1 MSDVILAE
9 VTRRWRSTGPTG
21 VESVHR
27 GSVVVADCAGK
38 VVALAGEDGE
48 LFLRSSAK
56 PFQALAPVGC
66 PPSGRGALDHFGFGS
81 RELALFC
88 ASHNGE
94 RMHVELGRSILE
106 RLGLDDSDLDCGVH
120 PPIEP
125 GALASLYRWGGHPGP
140 LHNNCSGKHLGML
153 TLARFRGWPIA
164 GYVERDHPVQQEIF
178 RILGALLGRDP
189 ASIPFATDGC
199 GVPTARVSQRE
210 QAQLF
215 ALLANPETLPA
226 EFRQAIRRIVQA
238 MAQHPELI
246 AGTSRMNTHLLQA
259 AGEALVAKTGAEGS
273 VGVGLRGRGLGIS
286 IKVADGNSRA
296 LGPVVAAILTGLGL
310 LGDEPGAEFRARY
323 LPVPVTNARGERVG
337 EIRAYRRTLNTLLK
351 QMSA

>member
-1 MSDVILAE
+1 
-9 VTRRWRSTGPTG
+9 
-21 VESVHR
+21 
-27 GSVVVADCAGK
+27 VVVADCSGK
-38 VVALAGEDGE
+38 VVAVAGQDGE

-81 RELALFC
+81 RELALFS
-88 ASHNGE
+88 ASHSGE
-94 RMHVELGRSILE
+94 PMHVGLGCSILE

-125 GALASLYRWGGHPGP
+125 AALASLYRSGGHVGP

-164 GYVERDHPVQQEIF
+164 GYVEREHPVQQEIF

-215 ALLANPETLPA
+215 ALLANPEALPE
-226 EFRQAIRRIVQA
+226 EFRSAAQRISQA

-246 AGTSRMNTHLLQA
+246 AGTGRMNTHLLQA
-259 AGEALVAKTGAEGS
+259 ASHALVVKTGAEGS

-286 IKVADGNSRA
+286 IKLADGSSRA
-296 LGPVVAAILTGLGL
+296 LGPVLAALLTGLGL
-310 LGDEPGAEFRARY
+310 LSDEPGEEFRARY

-337 EIRAYRRTLNTLLK
+337 ETRPAMRPINALLRK
-351 QMSA
+351 LRQAGLSQ

>member
-56 PFQALAPVGC
+56 PFQALAPVA
-66 PPSGRGALDHFGFGS
+66 SGGPDRFGFGS
-81 RELALFC
+81 RELALFSS
-88 ASHNGE
+88 SHNGE

-125 GALASLYRWGGHPGP
+125 AALASLYRLGGHPGP

-153 TLARFRGWPIA
+153 TLDRFRGWPIA
-164 GYVERDHPVQQEIF
+164 GYIQREHPVQQEIF

-210 QAQLF
+210 QARLF
-215 ALLANPETLPA
+215 ALLANPEALPE
-226 EFRQAIRRIVQA
+226 EFRQAAGRIAQA

-246 AGTSRMNTHLLQA
+246 AGTGRMNTHLLQA
-259 AGEALVAKTGAEGS
+259 TGDALVAKTGAEGS
-273 VGVGLRGRGLGIS
+273 VGVGIRGRGLGIS
-286 IKVADGNSRA
+286 IKVADGSSRA
-296 LGPVVAAILTGLGL
+296 LGPVLAALLSGLGL

-337 EIRAYRRTLNTLLK
+337 EIRPYRRSLTVLLK
-351 QMSA
+351 QMGS